1 MTGKDSHVF
10 AWPDPEDVWDIKCDD
25 IVEVLDEPIS
35 VRRGILK
42 FKEHLHSLMYD
53 DVKKWCS
60 EIVKEKTFHSN
71 H

>member
-10 AWPDPEDVWDIKCDD
+10 AWPDPEDVCDIKCDD

-35 VRRGILK
+35 LRRGILK

-53 DVKKWCS
+53 DVKK
-60 EIVKEKTFHSN
+60 
-71 H
+71 